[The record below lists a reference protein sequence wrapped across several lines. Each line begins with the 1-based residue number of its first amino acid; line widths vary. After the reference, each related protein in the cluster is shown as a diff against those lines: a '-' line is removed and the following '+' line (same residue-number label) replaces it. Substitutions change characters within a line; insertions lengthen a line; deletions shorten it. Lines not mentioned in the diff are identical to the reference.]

1 LLVKLCLCPILLL
14 LGCEAPAGDA
24 NARAPAQTAAKKPAA
39 AAPKQKPKAIPLADQ
54 LLSPFDEDR
63 PVADKLRSP
72 RETLKTLYFAV
83 LTYDLFPRMIEDAI
97 ACLDLD
103 ALQPRPAPEDAA
115 MLALDLEY
123 VLQSLALPLSG
134 VPDQGAG
141 ERIILHDANGF
152 KLALRRGD
160 DGGWR
165 FDAETLEGLPAMRRA
180 AQELHQKQNTDSSAL
195 REGFTDPRATLR
207 QFIVDSARHDFY
219 AAARALDLSSLS
231 NEQRRNE
238 GPALAQQLALVLQ
251 HRGFLFRQE
260 APYQSDAP
268 PYTWHIDKIGRI
280 ALERLRQPDGKD
292 AWLFTRQTVRNIPRM
307 YAAAQS
313 TKPDERYVRLGLII
327 PSKAG
332 QGTAAA
338 KKRPEDVPAHLGS
351 PRALLQ
357 GFFHTM
363 DGADSNDA
371 KLADALEYLD
381 LDKVPLADRA
391 ALGGKL
397 AFKLDAVLRRLPID
411 LHAMPD
417 DWNAPPQILGEAQGV
432 RVEIV
437 RQHDGCW
444 SFSEATIDRVPEM
457 FDKLPAK
464 THPEQERGMLLD
476 SARDTLMTFQSAARR
491 RRFTQAACCLNLN
504 DIPASARDELGP
516 VLAFKL
522 QYVLERIGRIY
533 IQEVPDKAEGPRYVL
548 YRGELGRIA
557 LDRREDEPN
566 KGQWQF
572 TPETVRNVESMFLAV
587 LGQTP
592 ASGPDDGVEMF
603 AVPRFWETP
612 GVWLRLRLP
621 DWPQTP
627 VGPLDLYQW
636 FGVVAAIVASWLGA
650 RIMMIAVTRLA
661 AWMLHRFGSALSN
674 SFVARALRPLT
685 ALTAAWTFFLLL
697 EGLDLNLAVGGT
709 VFAAEKFLITAL
721 FGWLGLRLMDLLMA
735 VYTNTELLRPHRS
748 LSDMIVPVSMRLG
761 KAVVLLVV
769 AMYMIYQIG
778 EFDLLGR
785 FLTGLGVAG
794 LAASLSA
801 QDALKNY
808 FGTLLLIGERVFKI
822 GDCINVGGKEGVVE
836 QVGFRSTR
844 LRTAD
849 GSLLTIPNAVIA
861 ASPIDNMG
869 VRVHRHFSIAV
880 AMSSDTPFSRLLEL
894 RDRLQSWL
902 NDQRLVVRD
911 KVETRIQQIADRGV
925 GLNLS
930 LLLDSG
936 DPADEASFREAVSG
950 EILSLAETLGVEIVP
965 SDREA
970 LLKNAGSSI
979 RTDAGESALPA
990 A

>member
-1 LLVKLCLCPILLL
+1 MLL
-14 LGCEAPAGDA
+14 LGCEAPTGSAH
-24 NARAPAQTAAKKPAA
+24 AQPSATAVAKAA
-39 AAPKQKPKAIPLADQ
+39 EAAPKQKPKEIPLADR
-54 LLSPFDEDR
+54 LHSPLEEDR

-83 LTYDLFPRMIEDAI
+83 LTYDLFPRMIEDAT

-123 VLQSLALPLSG
+123 ILQSVALPLSS
-134 VPDQGAG
+134 VPDQGTG
-141 ERIILHDANGF
+141 ERIVLHDTDEF
-152 KLALRRGD
+152 KLSLRRGS

-180 AQELHQKQNTDSSAL
+180 AQERRPKRSADRSAL

-207 QFIVDSARHDFY
+207 QFISDTARNDFY
-219 AAARALDLSSLS
+219 AAAAALDLSSLS
-231 NEQRRNE
+231 NEQRRRE
-238 GPALAQQLALVLQ
+238 GPALAQQLAFVMQ

-260 APYQSDAP
+260 VPQQLDGPS
-268 PYTWHIDKIGRI
+268 YTWHIDKNGRI

-327 PSKAG
+327 PPLQG
-332 QGTAAA
+332 QGKAAVQ
-338 KKRPEDVPAHLGS
+338 KRPEDVPAHLGS

-357 GFFHTM
+357 GFFRTM
-363 DGADSNDA
+363 DGADANDA
-371 KLADALEYLD
+371 KLADALEYLN
-381 LDKVPLADRA
+381 LDNLPPADRA

-397 AFKLDAVLRRLPID
+397 AFRLDAVLRRLPID
-411 LHAMPD
+411 LHAVPD
-417 DWNAPPQILGEAQGV
+417 DWSAPPHVLGEAQGV

-437 RQHDGCW
+437 RQRDGCW
-444 SFSEATIDRVPEM
+444 CFSQATIDRVPEM

-464 THPEQERGMLLD
+464 TRPEQEHGMLLD
-476 SARDTLMTFQSAARR
+476 SARDTLVTFQSAARR
-491 RRFTQAACCLNLN
+491 RQFTQAACCLNLN
-504 DIPASARDELGP
+504 EIPASARDELGP

-533 IQEVPDKAEGPRYVL
+533 IQEVPDKPEGPRHVL
-548 YRGELGRIA
+548 YRGELGRIV
-557 LDRREDEPN
+557 LDRRVDEPN

-572 TPETVRNVESMFLAV
+572 TPETVKNVEAMFRAV
-587 LGQTP
+587 LGRSP
-592 ASGPDDGVEMF
+592 EGGPEEGVELL

-612 GVWLRLRLP
+612 GVWLRLRIP
-621 DWPQTP
+621 DWLQVS
-627 VGPLDLYQW
+627 VGPLDIYQW
-636 FGVVAAIVASWLGA
+636 LGVFLAIAASWLGA
-650 RIMMIAVTRLA
+650 RLMMTVVTRLA
-661 AWMLHRFGSALSN
+661 AWLLHRCGSVLSS

-685 ALTAAWTFFLLL
+685 ALTAAWTFFWLL
-697 EGLDLNLAVGGT
+697 EGLDLSLAIGST

-721 FGWLGLRLMDLLMA
+721 FGWLGLRLMDLSMA
-735 VYTNTELLRPHRS
+735 VYTNTERLRPHRS
-748 LSDMIVPVSMRLG
+748 LGDMIVPVSMRLG

-769 AMYMIYQIG
+769 ATYMIYQIG
-778 EFDLLGR
+778 EIDLLGR

-808 FGTLLLIGERVFKI
+808 FGTLLLIGERAFKI
-822 GDCINVGGKEGVVE
+822 GDRINVGGKEGVVE

-849 GSLLTIPNAVIA
+849 DSLLTIPNAVIA
-861 ASPIDNMG
+861 ASAIDNMG
-869 VRVHRHFSIAV
+869 VRVYRRFSITV
-880 AMSSDTPFSRLLEL
+880 AMSPDTPLRRLLEL

-902 NDQRLVVRD
+902 GDQRLVVRD
-911 KVETRIQQIADRGV
+911 KVEARIQQVADLGV
-925 GLNLS
+925 GLSLS
-930 LLLDSG
+930 LFLDSG
-936 DPADEASFREAVSG
+936 DPADETCFRESVSG
-950 EILSLAETLGVEIVP
+950 EILRLAEALGVEIVP
-965 SDREA
+965 SDRQS
-970 LLKNAGSSI
+970 LLKNADPSF
-979 RTDAGESALPA
+979 RTDEGERTQSAA
-990 A
+990 